1 MEKNIIEEIDIQH
14 YLDGIKSDLQKVK
27 IDLDSRILLDKLAEA
42 LDELCSQNKNS
53 NFKSFNR
60 IIFQHVLDFK
70 NLNRDS
76 DVPILVSEFFNSY
89 FLCYE
94 SMRKNK
100 EMHGKICLNLTEK
113 ISSYKVEVNKEKET
127 ETLFD
132 NGQTSNSKVKIEIK
146 DFQIFQDLTETNLEK
161 VFKGKS
167 LILEYNEDSNVKGE
181 TPNDNKFILKE
192 ILLNADSL
200 HNSYQFGVS
209 DINKSISIVLCSK
222 TEMKKLDEFY
232 PRDFMDAVY
241 EKIVNVPGIGEIT
254 FDIAYIN
261 SKVNFINKIIVEH
274 EKEYEYNHVIFDE
287 LDFSIGLL
295 EDPFK
300 NFFDRLNSDPERA
313 LHSEVDPNKKAFI
326 TKDNQSYVSNFQ
338 RNQIEAS
345 EKIESLLLSASGRKN
360 IVWDTIYFLFNKIM
374 LVCLVLVMSYRP
386 DYASVSI
393 YNFIAYFRSS
403 CIRIRN
409 KKS

>member
-1 MEKNIIEEIDIQH
+1 MEKNVIEEIDIQN
-14 YLDGIKSDLQKVK
+14 YLNGIKSDLQKVK
-27 IDLDSRILLDKLAEA
+27 LDLDSRILIDKLAEA

-53 NFKSFNR
+53 NSSSFNR
-60 IIFQHVLDFK
+60 IMLQHVLDFK
-70 NLNRDS
+70 NLNREA

-100 EMHGKICLNLTEK
+100 EMHGKNCLSLTEK

-132 NGQTSNSKVKIEIK
+132 NGQTSNSKLKIEVK
-146 DFQIFQDLTETNLEK
+146 DIQIFQDLSETNLEK

-167 LILEYNEDSNVKGE
+167 IILEYDEDSDLKGE
-181 TPNDNKFILKE
+181 TPKGDKFILKE
-192 ILLNADSL
+192 ILLNADAL

-209 DINKSISIVLCSK
+209 DINKSISIVLCSQK
-222 TEMKKLDEFY
+222 ELVKLDDFY
-232 PRDFMDAVY
+232 PRDYMDAVA
-241 EKIVNVPGIGEIT
+241 EKVVNVPSIGEIT

-261 SKVNFINKIIVEH
+261 SKVMFISKIIVEH

-287 LDFSIGLL
+287 LDYSIGLL

-313 LHSEVDPNKKAFI
+313 LHSEVDPNKRAYI
-326 TKDNQSYVSNFQ
+326 NKDSQSYVSNFQ

-374 LVCLVLVMSYRP
+374 LVCLVFVMSYRP
-386 DYASVSI
+386 DYASVR
-393 YNFIAYFRSS
+393 NFIMLS
-403 CIRIRN
+403 
-409 KKS
+409 

>member
-1 MEKNIIEEIDIQH
+1 MEKNVIEEIDIQN
-14 YLDGIKSDLQKVK
+14 YLNGIKSDLQKVK
-27 IDLDSRILLDKLAEA
+27 LDLDSRILIDKLAEA
-42 LDELCSQNKNS
+42 LDELCSQNKNTNS
-53 NFKSFNR
+53 SSFNR
-60 IIFQHVLDFK
+60 IMLQHVLDFK
-70 NLNRDS
+70 NLNREA

-100 EMHGKICLNLTEK
+100 EMHGKNCLNLTEK

-132 NGQTSNSKVKIEIK
+132 NGQTSNSKLKIEVK
-146 DFQIFQDLTETNLEK
+146 DIQIFQDLSETNLEK

-167 LILEYNEDSNVKGE
+167 IILEYDEDSDLKGE
-181 TPNDNKFILKE
+181 TPKGDKFVLKE
-192 ILLNADSL
+192 ILLNADAL
-200 HNSYQFGVS
+200 HNSYQIGVS
-209 DINKSISIVLCSK
+209 DINKSISIVLCSQK
-222 TEMKKLDEFY
+222 ELIKLDDFY
-232 PRDFMDAVY
+232 PRDYMDTVV
-241 EKIVNVPGIGEIT
+241 EKVVNVPSIGEIT

-261 SKVNFINKIIVEH
+261 SKVMFISKIIIEH

-287 LDFSIGLL
+287 LDYSIGLL

-313 LHSEVDPNKKAFI
+313 LHSEVDPNKRAYINKES
-326 TKDNQSYVSNFQ
+326 QSYVSNFQ

-374 LVCLVLVMSYRP
+374 LVCLVFVMSYRP
-386 DYASVSI
+386 DYASVRI
-393 YNFIAYFRSS
+393 FIIIS
-403 CIRIRN
+403 
-409 KKS
+409 